1 MSEAQKLEL
10 LRLRLKRQMQE
21 EKWEEN
27 FVTEIVLIAKEMG
40 VSVNEILEWTI
51 MKYNVISAVIRDFYE
66 EQKRQIEYEHS
77 ARTLR

>member
-10 LRLRLKRQMQE
+10 LRLRLKKQMQE

-51 MKYNVISAVIRDFYE
+51 MKYNVVSAVIRDFYE
-66 EQKRQIEYEHS
+66 EQKRQIEYERS
-77 ARTLR
+77 AHTLR